1 MAERRGHAVW
11 HGNLLEGSGTVDA
24 ASGAV
29 SGQEVTWKARTEGS
43 DTVTSPEELIA
54 AADEACVA
62 MALSHALASTMN
74 NLGYLSLLQG
84 DAVRGI
90 EQCREAARR
99 FEELGIRDERAG
111 AVPGIDQAA
120 FEGVLA
126 EAEAGCPVSNA
137 LRGNVEIDVRGR
149 LA

>member
-1 MAERRGHAVW
+1 VAERRGHAVW

-54 AADEACVA
+54 AAEAACFA
-62 MALSHALASTMN
+62 MALSHALASA
-74 NLGYLSLLQG
+74 GHEPEEVEV
-84 DAVRGI
+84 DAVCTFGPVEGGFAITRM
-90 EQCREAARR
+90 A
-99 FEELGIRDERAG
+99 LDVRA

-137 LRGNVEIDVRGR
+137 LHGNVEIDVRGR

>member
-54 AADEACVA
+54 AAEAACFA
-62 MALSHALASTMN
+62 MALSHALASA
-74 NLGYLSLLQG
+74 GHEPEEVEV
-84 DAVRGI
+84 DAVCTFGPVEGGFAITRLALDV
-90 EQCREAARR
+90 RAA
-99 FEELGIRDERAG
+99 
-111 AVPGIDQAA
+111 VQGIDQAA

>member
-1 MAERRGHAVW
+1 MW

-54 AADEACVA
+54 AAEAACFA
-62 MALSHALASTMN
+62 MALSHALASA
-74 NLGYLSLLQG
+74 GHEPEEVEV
-84 DAVRGI
+84 DAVCTFGPVEGGFAITRM
-90 EQCREAARR
+90 A
-99 FEELGIRDERAG
+99 LDVRA

>member
-54 AADEACVA
+54 AAEAACFA
-62 MALSHALASTMN
+62 MALSHALASA
-74 NLGYLSLLQG
+74 GHEPEEVEV
-84 DAVRGI
+84 DAVCTFGPVEGGFAITRMALDV
-90 EQCREAARR
+90 RAA
-99 FEELGIRDERAG
+99 
-111 AVPGIDQAA
+111 VSGIDQAA

-126 EAEAGCPVSNA
+126 EAEADCPVSNA

>member
-1 MAERRGHAVW
+1 MAERRGHAMW

-54 AADEACVA
+54 AAEAACFA
-62 MALSHALASTMN
+62 MALSHALASA
-74 NLGYLSLLQG
+74 GHEPEEVEV
-84 DAVRGI
+84 DAVCTFGPVEGGFAITRMALDV
-90 EQCREAARR
+90 RAAVR
-99 FEELGIRDERAG
+99 
-111 AVPGIDQAA
+111 GIDQAA

>member
-54 AADEACVA
+54 AAEAACFA
-62 MALSHALASTMN
+62 MALSHALASA
-74 NLGYLSLLQG
+74 GHEPDEVEV
-84 DAVRGI
+84 DAVCTFGPVEGGFAITRM
-90 EQCREAARR
+90 A
-99 FEELGIRDERAG
+99 LDVRA

-120 FEGVLA
+120 FEGVLV
-126 EAEAGCPVSNA
+126 EAEEGCPVSNA

>member
-54 AADEACVA
+54 AAEAACFA
-62 MALSHALASTMN
+62 MALSHALASA
-74 NLGYLSLLQG
+74 GHEPEEVEV
-84 DAVRGI
+84 DAVCTFGPVEGGFAITRM
-90 EQCREAARR
+90 A
-99 FEELGIRDERAG
+99 LDVRA

>member
-29 SGQEVTWKARTEGS
+29 SSQEVTWKARTEGS

-54 AADEACVA
+54 AAEAACFA
-62 MALSHALASTMN
+62 MALSHALASA
-74 NLGYLSLLQG
+74 GHEPEEVEV
-84 DAVRGI
+84 DAVCTFGPVEGGFAITRM
-90 EQCREAARR
+90 A
-99 FEELGIRDERAG
+99 LDVRA

>member
-29 SGQEVTWKARTEGS
+29 SGREVTWKARTEGS

-54 AADEACVA
+54 AAEAACFA
-62 MALSHALASTMN
+62 MALSHALASA
-74 NLGYLSLLQG
+74 GHEPEEVEV
-84 DAVRGI
+84 DAVCTFGPVEGGFAITRM
-90 EQCREAARR
+90 A
-99 FEELGIRDERAG
+99 LDVRA

-126 EAEAGCPVSNA
+126 EAETGCPVSNA

>member
-1 MAERRGHAVW
+1 MAERRGHAMW

-54 AADEACVA
+54 AAEAACFA
-62 MALSHALASTMN
+62 MALSHALASA
-74 NLGYLSLLQG
+74 GHEPEEVEV
-84 DAVRGI
+84 DAVCTFGPVEGGFAITRLALDVRAAVQGI
-90 EQCREAARR
+90 N
-99 FEELGIRDERAG
+99 
-111 AVPGIDQAA
+111 QAA

>member
-1 MAERRGHAVW
+1 MAERRGHAMW

-54 AADEACVA
+54 AAEAACFA
-62 MALSHALASTMN
+62 MALSHALASA
-74 NLGYLSLLQG
+74 GHEPEEVEV
-84 DAVRGI
+84 DAVCTFGPVEGGFAITRM
-90 EQCREAARR
+90 A
-99 FEELGIRDERAG
+99 LDVRA

>member
-1 MAERRGHAVW
+1 MAERRGHAMW

-54 AADEACVA
+54 AAEAACFA
-62 MALSHALASTMN
+62 MALSHALASA
-74 NLGYLSLLQG
+74 GHEPEEVEV
-84 DAVRGI
+84 DAVCTFGPVEGGFAITRM
-90 EQCREAARR
+90 A
-99 FEELGIRDERAG
+99 LDVRA

-120 FEGVLA
+120 FEGLLA

>member
-29 SGQEVTWKARTEGS
+29 SGQKVTWKARTEGS

-54 AADEACVA
+54 AAEAACFA
-62 MALSHALASTMN
+62 MALSHALASA
-74 NLGYLSLLQG
+74 GHEPEEVEV
-84 DAVRGI
+84 DAVCTFGPVEGGFAITRM
-90 EQCREAARR
+90 A
-99 FEELGIRDERAG
+99 LDVRA